1 MLTSKQRAYLRGL
14 GSKLDP
20 IFQIG
25 KDGVSEEICHQ
36 LNNALEAR
44 ELIKV
49 RVLETSPQSA
59 KEAAEEVSAAT
70 GAEVVQVIGTKMV
83 LYKQSTK
90 EEKRKIDLKSV
101 R

>member
-36 LNNALEAR
+36 LLNALEAR

-49 RVLETSPQSA
+49 RVLETSPDPV
-59 KEAAEEVSAAT
+59 KEAAEEIARVT
-70 GAEVVQVIGTKMV
+70 GADVVQVIGTKFV
-83 LYKQSTK
+83 LYKQSSK
-90 EEKRKIDLKSV
+90 EEKRKIDLKAV